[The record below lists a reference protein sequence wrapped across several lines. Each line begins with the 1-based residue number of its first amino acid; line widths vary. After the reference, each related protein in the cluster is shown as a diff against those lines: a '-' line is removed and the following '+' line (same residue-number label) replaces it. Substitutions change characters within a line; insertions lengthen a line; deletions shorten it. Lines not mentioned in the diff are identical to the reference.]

1 MADDTVRDKLAA
13 QLKTRLPKGWVIVP
27 FARNLDTVSKTTVM
41 LHATEIRPSDAAQGL
56 LEVDFIVTVVSPL
69 TDVTRAADDLD
80 DQVLDLILDLQ
91 TDAPGLVFRNAT
103 PTLVQDY
110 LAWDINTTIHAR
122 KDA

>member
-1 MADDTVRDKLAA
+1 LPDTARDNLAA

-27 FARNLDTVSKTTVM
+27 FSRNLDTVSKTTVM
-41 LHATEIRPSDAAQGL
+41 LHATEIRPSVAAQGL

-69 TDVTRAADDLD
+69 TDVTSAADELD

-91 TDAPGLVFRNAT
+91 TDAPGLVFHNAT

-110 LAWDINTTIHAR
+110 LAWDLNTTIHAR